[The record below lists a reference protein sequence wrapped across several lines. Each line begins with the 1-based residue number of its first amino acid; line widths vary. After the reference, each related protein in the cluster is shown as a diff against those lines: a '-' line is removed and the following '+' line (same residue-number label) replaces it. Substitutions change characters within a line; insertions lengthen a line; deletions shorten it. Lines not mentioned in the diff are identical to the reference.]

1 MRDYPASELLAE
13 EAARVSP
20 DPDLSEMM
28 EQVSSRLSTVGDTNG
43 RVLTDDN
50 APVELLGMHAIDG
63 IISREAGPYRRIL
76 QQEGIQGLIREVS

>member
-1 MRDYPASELLAE
+1 MRDYPDSDQLV
-13 EAARVSP
+13 EAATRVSP

-28 EQVSSRLSTVGDTNG
+28 EQVSSRLSTVQDAKG

-63 IISREAGPYRRIL
+63 IITRQAGPYRRIL

>member
-1 MRDYPASELLAE
+1 MGDYPGSGLLAE
-13 EAARVSP
+13 AATRVSP
-20 DPDLSEMM
+20 DPDLSRMM
-28 EQVSSRLSTVGDTNG
+28 DQVSSRLSTVGDAKG

-76 QQEGIQGLIREVS
+76 EHEGIQGLIREVS